1 MKSSLA
7 KIQPATPK
15 NDGEL
20 YYQKRMGWID
30 EEILVVVPAQRT
42 RLPNHLVEAVIE
54 IGNILYPK
62 GK

>member
-7 KIQPATPK
+7 KLQPATPM

-20 YYQKRMGWID
+20 YYQKKTGWID

-42 RLPNHLVEAVIE
+42 RLPNRLVEAVIE